1 VTIAAFAEAKP
12 DTARHITGML
22 ADSFAFLG
30 MDFAGQVT
38 VTASR
43 LGEAAKKAA
52 ALAEAR
58 SLGKRIASGG

>member
-1 VTIAAFAEAKP
+1 
-12 DTARHITGML
+12 ML